1 MSKEWLIKVCEDDYE
16 LGYVG
21 GWESIELGE
30 NIKSFLKDHPE
41 GRVWVYLSEILINH
55 VQVIIMNTE
64 ELKERIQKGDIHDPD
79 SDYSDS

>member
-1 MSKEWLIKVCEDDYE
+1 MSLFERK
-16 LGYVG
+16 
-21 GWESIELGE
+21 
-30 NIKSFLKDHPE
+30 
-41 GRVWVYLSEILINH
+41 ILINY